1 MKKLLVTLVVALS
14 IALGTANFASAASNT
29 YTVKSGDTLYRIA
42 KSNKTSVK
50 NLKSWNNLK
59 SDTIYPK
66 QKLKV
71 TAPAKKTSAGAKKTT
86 ASAKAKAPAKKATPV
101 KAASQKP
108 SRNQVKKTLTVSASA
123 FTASCKGCSGITYTG
138 INLKKNP
145 HMKVISVDPKV
156 IPLGSKVY
164 VPGYGTA
171 IAADKGSAIKG
182 NRIDVF
188 MPKYN
193 DAIKWGRKTVTVQ
206 ILK

>member
-1 MKKLLVTLVVALS
+1 VKKLLVTLVVTLS
-14 IALGTANFASAASNT
+14 LALGTANFASAASNT
-29 YTVKSGDTLYRIA
+29 YTVKSGDTLYKIS
-42 KSNKTSVK
+42 KSHKTSVK

-71 TAPAKKTSAGAKKTT
+71 AAPAKKTTTAAKKTTAPAKKPA
-86 ASAKAKAPAKKATPV
+86 ASAKP
-101 KAASQKP
+101 ASQKP
-108 SRNQVKKTLTVSASA
+108 SSNQVKKTLTVSASA
-123 FTASCKGCSGITYTG
+123 FTANCKGCSGITYTG

-145 HMKVISVDPKV
+145 NMKVISVDPKV

-188 MPKYN
+188 MPNYN
-193 DAIKWGRKTVTVQ
+193 DAIKWGRKTVTIQ

>member
-1 MKKLLVTLVVALS
+1 VKKLLVTLVIALS
-14 IALGTANFASAASNT
+14 LALGTANFASAASNT
-29 YTVKSGDTLYRIA
+29 YTVKSGDTLYKIS
-42 KSNKTSVK
+42 KLHKTSVK

-71 TAPAKKTSAGAKKTT
+71 TAPAKKAAK
-86 ASAKAKAPAKKATPV
+86 KAPATKTTVAKTSSPAKP
-101 KAASQKP
+101 ANQKP
-108 SRNQVKKTLTVSASA
+108 SSNQVKKTLTVSASA
-123 FTASCKGCSGITYTG
+123 FTANCKGCSGVTYTG

-145 HMKVISVDPKV
+145 QMKVISVDPKV

>member
-1 MKKLLVTLVVALS
+1 VKKLFVTLVVTLS
-14 IALGTANFASAASNT
+14 LALGTANFASAASNT
-29 YTVKSGDTLYRIA
+29 YTVKSGDTLYKIA
-42 KSNKTSVK
+42 KSHKTSVQ
-50 NLKSWNNLK
+50 NIKSWNSLK

-71 TAPAKKTSAGAKKTT
+71 TAPAKKAATTAAAKKP
-86 ASAKAKAPAKKATPV
+86 AAPAKKP
-101 KAASQKP
+101 AAPAKPAAQKP
-108 SRNQVKKTLTVSASA
+108 SSNQVKKTLTVSASA
-123 FTASCKGCSGITYTG
+123 FTANCKGCSGITYTG

-188 MPKYN
+188 MPNYN
-193 DAIKWGRKTVTVQ
+193 DAIKWGRKTVTIQ

>member
-1 MKKLLVTLVVALS
+1 VKKLLVTLVVTLS

-29 YTVKSGDTLYRIA
+29 YTVKSGDTLYKIA
-42 KSNKTSVK
+42 KSHKTSVN

-71 TAPAKKTSAGAKKTT
+71 TAPAKKTT
-86 ASAKAKAPAKKATPV
+86 APAKAKAPAKKATPV

-108 SRNQVKKTLTVSASA
+108 SSNQVKKTLTVSASA
-123 FTASCKGCSGITYTG
+123 FTANCKGCSGITYTG

-188 MPKYN
+188 VPNYN

>member
-1 MKKLLVTLVVALS
+1 VKKLLVTLVIALS
-14 IALGTANFASAASNT
+14 LALGTANFASAASNT
-29 YTVKSGDTLYRIA
+29 YTVKSGDTLYKIA
-42 KSNKTSVK
+42 KSHKTSVK

-59 SDTIYPK
+59 SETIYPK

-71 TAPAKKTSAGAKKTT
+71 TAPAKKAVK
-86 ASAKAKAPAKKATPV
+86 KAPAKKTSTAKTSAPAKPAV
-101 KAASQKP
+101 QKP
-108 SRNQVKKTLTVSASA
+108 SSTQIKKTLTVSASA
-123 FTASCKGCSGITYTG
+123 FTANCTGCSGITYTG
-138 INLKKNP
+138 INLKKKP
-145 HMKVISVDPKV
+145 QMKVISVDPKV
-156 IPLGSKVY
+156 IPIGSKVY

-188 MPKYN
+188 MPKHN